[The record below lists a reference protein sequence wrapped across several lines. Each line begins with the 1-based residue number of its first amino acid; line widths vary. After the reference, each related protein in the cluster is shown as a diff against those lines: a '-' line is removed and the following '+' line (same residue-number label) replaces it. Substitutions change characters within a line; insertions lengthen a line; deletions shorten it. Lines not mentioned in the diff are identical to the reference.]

1 MHGLVLAIISLAL
14 FGETALLNKI
24 LLVGLLYLFE

>member
-24 LLVGLLYLFE
+24 FPGGVTLLI